1 MILMADDIRSDKI
14 TLREKVRESLG
25 RLMSQNYIGR
35 TGDTYNFL
43 TDEEQDIQRDIKN
56 IPVDTANIVEH
67 IAHIIFGDIYT
78 ARKYRYGKYDFAFD
92 QMVDGVMVGPA
103 TGGMGLRFL
112 TVATDAAEK
121 SELRLIT
128 VPLVKSSSRPL
139 MQRSEA
145 DGCSFLILSHF
156 LMRNA
161 RSRSLSKVWK
171 MSREMSG
178 IPSFSASDMREILR
192 VS

>member
-1 MILMADDIRSDKI
+1 MADDIRSDKI

-171 MSREMSG
+171 MSREMNG